1 MTTAFVTSV
10 LGLAMALTLRWAF
23 RTFDRYQAVR
33 ASAGHTTS
41 DVYNALQQMMAQQ
54 ATMHEASL
62 VALGRLQ
69 QAVGGDGDSSLQS
82 QTKAMRTEMRDKLSE
97 LARVMTDFSEKVS
110 ELGTKALIE
119 ALSSVIRDFNAK
131 LTEQFGENFKE
142 LNAAV
147 LKLVQWQENYASQ
160 VALLE
165 EQFRCPAGMSATRDA
180 MDRIATASGEI
191 PRLVALTDQGVA
203 GLSAQ
208 SSVLERHLEAFAQV
222 AARAQAGIPQIE
234 ANIARLTTGIT
245 DSVHAALEASTRAHA
260 EQHHSQQKLTVAYN
274 QLITDVRATV
284 TDSQQQ
290 ITLPQAIKR
299 ARLWSPRSIRR
310 PQNWEKTCET
320 PAPRSGASQG
330 AALRGTA
337 TRDKP
342 WRPPPTTPEAG
353 RDYAPLL
360 EASGKLRVRRR
371 QCRTD
376 EVETIPTATV
386 RVGCDQMSGLMLVFV
401 HRGHVY
407 DRGEP

>member
-1 MTTAFVTSV
+1 
-10 LGLAMALTLRWAF
+10 
-23 RTFDRYQAVR
+23 
-33 ASAGHTTS
+33 
-41 DVYNALQQMMAQQ
+41 
-54 ATMHEASL
+54 
-62 VALGRLQ
+62 
-69 QAVGGDGDSSLQS
+69 
-82 QTKAMRTEMRDKLSE
+82 MRTEMRDKLSE
-97 LARVMTDFSEKVS
+97 LARVMTDFSERVS

-165 EQFRCPAGMSATRDA
+165 EQFRAAAAGMSATRDA

-290 ITLPQAIKR
+290 IISLREAIKASLSTLESQLKEHH
-299 ARLWSPRSIRR
+299 ARSA
-310 PQNWEKTCET
+310 QNWEKTLRDSVE
-320 PAPRSGASQG
+320 RSEEVMQEQVK
-330 AALRGTA
+330 ALDRTLEQELQRA
-337 TRDKP
+337 I
-342 WRPPPTTPEAG
+342 EALG
-353 RDYAPLL
+353 GHLLGLHQKLVADYAPLL
-360 EASGKLRVRRR
+360 EAMRQVVESGRRAGVPR
-371 QCRTD
+371 
-376 EVETIPTATV
+376 A
-386 RVGCDQMSGLMLVFV
+386 
-401 HRGHVY
+401 
-407 DRGEP
+407 